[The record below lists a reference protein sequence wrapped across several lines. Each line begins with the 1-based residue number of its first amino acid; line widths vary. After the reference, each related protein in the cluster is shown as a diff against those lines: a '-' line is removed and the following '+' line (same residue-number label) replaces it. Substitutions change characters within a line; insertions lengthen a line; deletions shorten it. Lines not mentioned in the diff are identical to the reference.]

1 MRRSV
6 MRPRRGAATRFR
18 VAIGLAVAAS
28 AGVMLWGV
36 GTQSVLA
43 SQFGR
48 NAAGENRGS
57 TRYPVVAYLSVSA
70 SDGLEDLVEPAPG
83 AAAQHVFGRNVA
95 GETPITLEDTVAA
108 LTAELAQVK
117 AETAKLRETQSDASK
132 ELSRFRASLVNAEIG
147 VAELRTTT
155 EENEAHRRETAAQV
169 ASNIAQLK
177 DETLHLRTAQ
187 ADTAT
192 EIGSLRAG
200 LANTEIGADSLR
212 ATTWQLSQQIERIEA
227 GREVTGSIAKRH
239 KHQGHKKWIAQR

>member
-6 MRPRRGAATRFR
+6 TRPDALPPGVATRFR

-28 AGVMLWGV
+28 AGMMLWGV

-43 SQFGR
+43 SEF
-48 NAAGENRGS
+48 
-57 TRYPVVAYLSVSA
+57 P
-70 SDGLEDLVEPAPG
+70 
-83 AAAQHVFGRNVA
+83 RNVA
-95 GETPITLEDTVAA
+95 AANPMTLEDTVAE
-108 LTAELAQVK
+108 LTAELAQVR
-117 AETAKLRETQSDASK
+117 AETAKLRENQSDASR

-147 VAELRTTT
+147 LAELRTTT

-169 ASNIAQLK
+169 TSNVAQLK
-177 DETLHLRTAQ
+177 DETLHLRSAQ

-239 KHQGHKKWIAQR
+239 KHQGHKKWMAQR